1 MTNKPSKQKGVALII
16 VLMIVA
22 IVSILATEMGSRLQL
37 QIKRASNIK
46 DNNQAYWY
54 AMSAEQY
61 ARKSIRD
68 LAENDRD
75 LIYLDQAWNQ
85 EYVFPVDGGGIEA
98 KLIDMQSC
106 FNLNALRDPGG
117 TSNNNT
123 GAGAGANT
131 TSNSGTN
138 SNTGTNSGSNS
149 QTNLPD
155 RIVAFQRL
163 LELVEGDIPT
173 YNVETIRDSLVDWLD
188 EDDQS
193 TQLGAE
199 DGEYES
205 RQFPYLPANNFLA
218 HKSEL
223 RLIHGVEVQW
233 LEKLLELVC
242 VLPNDSL
249 FLINVNTVTEENAAV
264 IGAATGLSLADAQS
278 VIANRGPEGYQDT
291 NDFLAE
297 PSITALPLSDEQK
310 EWFDVTTSYFKL
322 HTRTKF
328 NNATFAMQSVLKIN
342 EDNSVS
348 VVSREFSGF

>member
-1 MTNKPSKQKGVALII
+1 MYSRPSKQTGVALII

-22 IVSILATEMGSRLQL
+22 IVSVLATEMGSRLQL

-61 ARKSIRD
+61 ARKSIKD
-68 LAENDRD
+68 LVENDRD

-85 EYVFPVDGGGIEA
+85 DFVFPVDGGGIEA
-98 KLIDMQSC
+98 KLVDMQSC

-117 TSNNNT
+117 TSSNNT
-123 GAGAGANT
+123 GT
-131 TSNSGTN
+131 T
-138 SNTGTNSGSNS
+138 NTGTTSGNNT

-155 RIVAFQRL
+155 RVLAFQRL

-188 EDDQS
+188 DDDQT

-242 VLPNDSL
+242 VLPSDSL
-249 FLINVNTVTEENAAV
+249 FVINVNTVTEENAAV
-264 IGAATGLSLADAQS
+264 IGAATGLSIADAQS
-278 VIANRGPEGYQDT
+278 VLANRGAEGFQEAA
-291 NDFLAE
+291 DFLAE
-297 PSITALPLSDEQK
+297 PTITALSLSDEQK

-322 HTRTKF
+322 HTRTKY

>member
-1 MTNKPSKQKGVALII
+1 MHLRPSKQGGVALII

-22 IVSILATEMGSRLQL
+22 IVSVLATEMGSRLQL

-61 ARKSIRD
+61 ARKSIKD
-68 LAENDRD
+68 LVENDRD

-98 KLIDMQSC
+98 KLVDMQSC

-117 TSNNNT
+117 TSNNN
-123 GAGAGANT
+123 AGT
-131 TSNSGTN
+131 TAEASSDT
-138 SNTGTNSGSNS
+138 TT
-149 QTNLPD
+149 TATTALPD
-155 RIVAFQRL
+155 RVLAFQRL

-173 YNVETIRDSLVDWLD
+173 YNVETIRDSLLDWLD
-188 EDDQS
+188 EDDQP

-205 RQFPYLPANNFLA
+205 RQFPYLPANNFMA

-242 VLPNDSL
+242 VLPSNSL

-278 VIANRGPEGYQDT
+278 VLANRGAEGFQEAT
-291 NDFLAE
+291 DFLAE
-297 PSITALPLSDEQK
+297 PAITALSLSDEQK
-310 EWFDVTTSYFKL
+310 EWFDVTTSYFML
-322 HTRTKF
+322 HTRTKY

-342 EDNSVS
+342 EDNSVT

>member
-1 MTNKPSKQKGVALII
+1 
-16 VLMIVA
+16 
-22 IVSILATEMGSRLQL
+22 
-37 QIKRASNIK
+37 
-46 DNNQAYWY
+46 
-54 AMSAEQY
+54 MSAEQY
-61 ARKSIRD
+61 ARKSIKD
-68 LAENDRD
+68 LVENDRD

-85 EYVFPVDGGGIEA
+85 EFVFPVDGGGIEA
-98 KLIDMQSC
+98 KLVDMQSC

-117 TSNNNT
+117 TSSNNT
-123 GAGAGANT
+123 ETNT
-131 TSNSGTN
+131 NTNTN
-138 SNTGTNSGSNS
+138 SNTGISSGNNS
-149 QTNLPD
+149 QTTLPD
-155 RIVAFQRL
+155 RVAAFQRL

-188 EDDQS
+188 EDDQAS
-193 TQLGAE
+193 QLGAE

-205 RQFPYLPANNFLA
+205 RQFPYLPANNFMA

-223 RLIHGVEVQW
+223 RLINGIEVQW

-278 VIANRGPEGYQDT
+278 VLANRGAEGFQET
-291 NDFLAE
+291 ADFLAE
-297 PSITALPLSDEQK
+297 PAITALSLSDEQK
-310 EWFDVTTSYFKL
+310 EWFDVTTSYFIL

-328 NNATFAMQSVLKIN
+328 NDATFAMQSVLKIN

-348 VVSREFSGF
+348 VVRREFNGF